1 MLRFLTAGESHGEG
15 LVGIVEGL
23 PAGLTIEERR
33 INSMLKRRQ
42 GGHGRGRRMKIE
54 ADKVRILAG
63 LCKGVTIG
71 SPLALVIENKDWANW
86 KGRRRRKVTVPRP
99 GHADLAGALK
109 YGHDDIQKVIER
121 ASARETA
128 IRTAIGAVAK
138 ELLAEFGIDVTGH
151 VTAIGTVSSRPM
163 PSPAGLA
170 RRIQASPVFCAD
182 RKAATAM
189 VAEIDRARS
198 EGETLGGVFEIIAQ
212 GVPPGLGSYVHW
224 DRRLDA
230 RLAGAILSIPSV
242 KGTEIGEA
250 VENSGRH
257 GSEAHDEISG
267 SAGRL
272 RRKTNRAGGIEGGV
286 SNGEAIVVR
295 GYAKP
300 IPTLGTPLG
309 SIDLKSMKKTKA
321 PLVRSDVCVVPAI
334 SVIGEA
340 LVAWEIA
347 AAFVEKFSGDSLED
361 MKAHYGIYMQ
371 RSAGQ

>member
-1 MLRFLTAGESHGEG
+1 
-15 LVGIVEGL
+15 
-23 PAGLTIEERR
+23 
-33 INSMLKRRQ
+33 
-42 GGHGRGRRMKIE
+42 MKIE
-54 ADKVRILAG
+54 TDRVRILAG
-63 LCKGVTIG
+63 LYKRVTIG

-86 KGRRRRKVTVPRP
+86 KGRRRRKVSVPRP

-109 YGHDDIQKVIER
+109 YGYDDIQKVIER

-138 ELLAEFGIDVTGH
+138 RLLAEFGIDVTGH
-151 VTAIGTVSSRPM
+151 VTAIGTVSASPA

-170 RRIQASPVFCAD
+170 RRIQSSPVFCAD

-198 EGETLGGVFEIIAQ
+198 EGQSLGGVFEIIAK

-224 DRRLDA
+224 DRRLDG
-230 RLAGAILSIPSV
+230 RMAGAILSIPSV

-250 VENSGRH
+250 VENSRRH
-257 GSEAHDEISG
+257 GSEAHDEITG

-272 RRKTNRAGGIEGGV
+272 RHKTNRAGGIEGGV

-300 IPTLGTPLG
+300 IPTLGAPLS

-361 MKAHYGIYMQ
+361 MKANYGFYKR
-371 RSAGQ
+371 RSAGK